1 MNDYEV
7 VVAGAGPVGTVA
19 ALILARAGI
28 RVLLLEAG
36 ATCASDLRASTF
48 HPPTLDI
55 MKRLGLSEALH
66 ARGLVAPVYRYHNRK
81 TGAVIGFDLT
91 EIADISEHPYRLQC
105 EQWKLTSLATDLL
118 LAESS
123 GEVRFSRRVVGF
135 AQDDEGVTVHIEAPT
150 AIETVRC
157 AYLLGCDGS
166 NSIIRKWLNVEFEGF
181 TYGEKFLCFSTDLPV
196 ETYLDNICY
205 VNYMADP
212 EEWLVL
218 LRAPSAWRV
227 LVPAAESDPDPILL
241 ADAKKDQVFAGLLGS
256 DMPVETLHRTIYRV
270 HQRVAKQYRFDRVIL
285 AGDAAH
291 LNNPLGGMGMNSG
304 IHDVWNLCPKLI
316 EILRNGASDALIDL
330 YDRQR
335 RTVMGEFIQSQ
346 TIRNKL
352 AMEMAADEA
361 TSRAEEELVQTA
373 RDPALRRE
381 YLLRQSMYRSIER
394 EAEIQ

>member
-1 MNDYEV
+1 
-7 VVAGAGPVGTVA
+7 
-19 ALILARAGI
+19 
-28 RVLLLEAG
+28 
-36 ATCASDLRASTF
+36 
-48 HPPTLDI
+48 
-55 MKRLGLSEALH
+55 
-66 ARGLVAPVYRYHNRK
+66 
-81 TGAVIGFDLT
+81 
-91 EIADISEHPYRLQC
+91 
-105 EQWKLTSLATDLL
+105 
-118 LAESS
+118 
-123 GEVRFSRRVVGF
+123 VVGF

>member
-7 VVAGAGPVGTVA
+7 VIAGAGPVGTVA

-28 RVLLLEAG
+28 KVLLLESG
-36 ATCASDLRASTF
+36 ASCASDLRASTF

-66 ARGLVAPVYRYHNRK
+66 AQGLKAPVYRYHNRQ

-91 EIADISEHPYRLQC
+91 EIADVTEHPYRLQC
-105 EQWKLTSLATDLL
+105 EQWKLTTLATEKLL
-118 LAESS
+118 EQPAAEL
-123 GEVRFSRRVVGF
+123 RFSRRVVGF
-135 AQDDEGVTVHIEAPT
+135 AQDESGVTVHIEAPT
-150 AIETVRC
+150 AIETVRS

-166 NSIIRKWLNVEFEGF
+166 NSIIRKWLSVEFDGF

-212 EEWLVL
+212 KEWLVL

-227 LVPAAESDPDPILL
+227 LVPAAEAEPDAMLM
-241 ADAKKDQVFAGLLGS
+241 ADENKNRVFAGLLGS

-270 HQRVAKQYRFDRVIL
+270 HQRVARQYRFDRVIL

-316 EILRNGASDALIDL
+316 EILRNGASDTLIDL

-346 TIRNKL
+346 TIRNKK

-361 TSRAEEELVQTA
+361 TSAAESELTQTE
-373 RDPALRRE
+373 RDPVLRRE

-394 EAEIQ
+394 EAQIH